1 MNPAF
6 YSGMKYL
13 KPSKSLSAR
22 IVPFLIIANL
32 IWVCPANAIDISGNI
47 SGVWNSIDN
56 PYNITGDL
64 RVPFGDTLIIQPGC
78 FINFMGH
85 YKFNIDSLALLRAV
99 GTENDSIIFT
109 AENTDSGWFG
119 LRFNY
124 SDSNC
129 QLSYCIIQYGRAVD
143 HLQEPDNHGG
153 GVYCYGTQ
161 LTITHSTI
169 SNNRAWEGCGGGIYG
184 CASRLFIMNNVI
196 SSNFCGKGGAGLRLE
211 YSEALIDSNFIE
223 HDTTF
228 YLLGG
233 EWGGGLSFI
242 HSTAALSN
250 NIIRYNFSG
259 FIGGGILI
267 SDSSHIQLFNN
278 NISYNRSWDSGTGIY
293 ITLYSSVY
301 LYNCILNSNFMHGGP
316 STAYVNVTS
325 LNSHVMIKNCT
336 MYNGHVGFAVSSPTY
351 CGYDTVINSIIW
363 GGDSLR
369 LYTFNDTLTVQ
380 YSNVEGGW
388 PGIGNID
395 IDPKFVYP
403 DTGNFNLSWANW
415 PVDDSS
421 KSPCIDTGDPSSPL
435 DPDSTRADM
444 GALYFNQRPDD
455 IDDTRIIPAK
465 YLLLES
471 YPNPFNSSTTIRY
484 TVLTAGPVTLDIY
497 DILGRKVQT
506 LLDISQPAGEYQS
519 VWQADKVGSGLYFA
533 KLKAGGQS
541 KSTKLILLK

>member
-1 MNPAF
+1 MI
-6 YSGMKYL
+6 YGVSMK
-13 KPSKSLSAR
+13 AIER
-22 IVPFLIIANL
+22 IVIILLI
-32 IWVCPANAIDISGNI
+32 PAVSFAIDISGNI
-47 SGVWNSIDN
+47 SGVWNPIDN

-64 RVPFGDTLIIQPGC
+64 RVPLGDTLIIEPGC
-78 FINFMGH
+78 FINFTGH

-169 SNNRAWEGCGGGIYG
+169 SKNRAWEGCGGGIYG
-184 CASRLFIMNNVI
+184 GAARLFIMNNVI

-211 YSEALIDSNFIE
+211 YSEALIDSNIFE
-223 HDTTF
+223 HDTT
-228 YLLGG
+228 YYPLGG

-242 HSTAALSN
+242 HSTATLSN

-267 SDSSHIQLFNN
+267 SDSSCIHLFNN
-278 NISYNRSWDSGTGIY
+278 QISYNRSWRSGAGVY
-293 ITLYSSVY
+293 ITLGSSVF
-301 LYNCILNSNFMHGGP
+301 LNSCLMYSNLMYGGP
-316 STAYVNVTS
+316 STAYVNITS
-325 LNSHVMIKNCT
+325 LNSHVSIKNST
-336 MYNGHVGFAVSSPTY
+336 FYNGNVGFAVSSPTY

-363 GGDSLR
+363 GGDSLQ
-369 LYTFNDTLTVQ
+369 LYTFNDTLTVL

-388 PGIGNID
+388 PGAGNID
-395 IDPKFVYP
+395 IDPKFVFP
-403 DTGNFNLSWANW
+403 DTGNFNLSWVNW
-415 PVDDSS
+415 PVNESS

-444 GALYFNQRPDD
+444 GAFFYNQRWND
-455 IDDTRIIPAK
+455 IDDWRIAPAGFG
-465 YLLLES
+465 LLDN

-484 TVLTAGPVTLDIY
+484 SIPTAGSVMLSIY
-497 DILGRKVQT
+497 DILGRKVQS
-506 LLDISQPAGEYQS
+506 LLDIQQPAGEYQ
-519 VWQADKVGSGLYFA
+519 VTWEADRFGSGVYFYRFCT
-533 KLKAGGQS
+533 GGQS
-541 KSTKLILLK
+541 VSRPMILLK